1 MMHKDEE
8 HGFYLRVSKKKK
20 KNPNCLGVSE
30 LRSLLVG
37 LLSADVEHGNSL
49 PSLG

>member
-20 KNPNCLGVSE
+20 KQTQIVWGFQS
-30 LRSLLVG
+30 
-37 LLSADVEHGNSL
+37 SAL
-49 PSLG
+49 Y

>member
-20 KNPNCLGVSE
+20 KTQIVWGFQS
-30 LRSLLVG
+30 
-37 LLSADVEHGNSL
+37 SAL
-49 PSLG
+49 Y